1 MVKKPTYPAKSYQ
14 VVEHE
19 IPKEIAIFNRL
30 SSVIFNHD
38 RQFRNLSRVFKE
50 MYITLRLASQSVKK
64 LTFLRF

>member
-1 MVKKPTYPAKSYQ
+1 MVKNPTYPTKSYQ
-14 VVEHE
+14 VVEYE

-30 SSVIFNHD
+30 SSVIFYHG

-50 MYITLRLASQSVKK
+50 MCITLRRASQSVKN